1 MLLTSLCHCHARQ
14 FKKVASIC
22 RFDVT
27 AAIEYEEKV
36 FESNGLIDEEF
47 LSFQEIDFFF
57 QLDDIVN
64 PIPKKRLI
72 IFPRNKHKIS
82 SSLRADYDW

>member
-1 MLLTSLCHCHARQ
+1 M
-14 FKKVASIC
+14 
-22 RFDVT
+22 
-27 AAIEYEEKV
+27 

-47 LSFQEIDFFF
+47 LSFQEIGFFF
-57 QLDDIVN
+57 QLDDIVT

-82 SSLRADYDW
+82 SSLRVDYDW